1 MTQTLEMMPRVGF
14 AVVLAVWAVGA
25 PVAWAYEMADVANGG
40 TITGTVRLR
49 GDVPEPRV
57 FPMVLYPFG
66 DFCKKI
72 SDGEGHV
79 VLKEFNVEQGGGLQD
94 AVVAVLNVK
103 RGKPFRYRDT
113 ELLTVNCMFHP
124 ADVPEGEQFELH
136 DGQLTH
142 VHPLVT
148 VIRDDSWLSVTNR
161 DPIMHAAQVYQA
173 EKGNRVLSFPIPVS
187 YKAHGGFVD
196 LERGKRIVQ
205 IICGMHEY
213 MQTWA
218 WVADNPY
225 FATARKDGTFTI
237 ERLPPGTYLVAAWHP
252 HMDPLVKEVTVPA
265 NGSIDIDFELDAAQ
279 VVRPIYETQTQF
291 RIPPERDPN
300 VDLQGCEGPYCVR
313 RPHVHHGE

>member
-1 MTQTLEMMPRVGF
+1 MTSMTKKVAGAAL
-14 AVVLAVWAVGA
+14 AALAVGWTAGA
-25 PVAWAYEMADVANGG
+25 AVAWSYEMADVANGG

-79 VLKEFNVEQGGGLQD
+79 VLKEFNVDSGGGLQD
-94 AVVAVLNVK
+94 AVVAVLNVQ
-103 RGKPFRYRDT
+103 RGKPFKSRDT

-124 ADVPEGEQFELH
+124 ADVPESEQFELH
-136 DGQLTH
+136 DGRLTH

-148 VIRDDSWLSVTNR
+148 VMRDDSWLSVTNR

-187 YKAHGGFVD
+187 YKAHSGYVD

-218 WVADNPY
+218 WVAENPY
-225 FATARKDGTFTI
+225 FAKARKDGTFAI
-237 ERLPPGTYLVAAWHP
+237 ENLSPGTYLVAAWHP
-252 HMDPLVKEVTVPA
+252 HMDPLVKQVTVPA
-265 NGSIDIDFELDAAQ
+265 NGTVALDFELDAAQ
-279 VVRPIYETQTQF
+279 VVRPIYETQAQF

-313 RPHVHHGE
+313 RPHAHHGE